1 MLRTRSLLIFV
12 VLAAV
17 SLAALATAPD
27 AADRPANPSDRPAA
41 ANRAGARAKSFAP
54 EKLIRA
60 FRGSREDLRLKSLD
74 DAERWHMGDP
84 QLPGALWQAIEPALK
99 VARVPESLLRA
110 IQLYARLDDDNESGR
125 LVAL

>member
-41 ANRAGARAKSFAP
+41 GIRAGARAKSFAP

-60 FRGSREDLRLKSLD
+60 FRGTPEALDKPRRPPRHQDKLCFPRGARFGGVPVRRADECRL
-74 DAERWHMGDP
+74 
-84 QLPGALWQAIEPALK
+84 
-99 VARVPESLLRA
+99 
-110 IQLYARLDDDNESGR
+110 SGR
-125 LVAL
+125 CDCPGRRAA